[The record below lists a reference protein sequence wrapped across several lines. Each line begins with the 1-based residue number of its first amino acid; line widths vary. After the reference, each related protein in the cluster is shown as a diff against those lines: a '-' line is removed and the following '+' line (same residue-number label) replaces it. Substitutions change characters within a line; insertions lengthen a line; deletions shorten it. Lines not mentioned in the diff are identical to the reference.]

1 MQTHGSLLSLLFGA
15 TYGGGSLTEWIIME
29 IKRSE
34 KTTSYTYEQNQEE
47 SFQEFVMLDCLLSV
61 CVFSSAKTQI
71 LKRLRREA
79 LNRCEG
85 GVNGSL
91 AYRQRQRE

>member
-1 MQTHGSLLSLLFGA
+1 
-15 TYGGGSLTEWIIME
+15 ME
-29 IKRSE
+29 IKRNDQSV
-34 KTTSYTYEQNQEE
+34 SYTYEHNQED
-47 SFQEFVMLDCLLSV
+47 SFQEFVMLDCLLQT
-61 CVFSSAKTQI
+61 CVFSNTKTQI

-85 GVNGSL
+85 GINGSL